1 MAREADPPD
10 HSRLGRDGPT
20 LDARDEERM
29 VLGDLVNLV
38 LDKGVV
44 ISGHVI
50 ISVAD
55 IDLIALDLRVLIT
68 SVQTALERAMLG
80 HAPAPDEPRAES

>member
-1 MAREADPPD
+1 MAPDAGAPGHLGPAD
-10 HSRLGRDGPT
+10 GAT
-20 LDARDEERM
+20 LDSRDEERL

-55 IDLIALDLRVLIT
+55 IDLIALDLHVLIT
-68 SVQTALERAMLG
+68 SVQTALERQMLG
-80 HAPAPDEPRAES
+80 RAPPPAEPPAVP